1 MPPPTNTDQLTNQ
14 FDHRV
19 LRVRENGGPAND
31 IVPTE
36 STTNQRRRTSVALA
50 LGDAHPR
57 AELEASRRQFVDYD
71 GLSWPSMSSVWV
83 ALRRFGMLANG
94 ELQVRARWK
103 GWKLRQLRQK
113 LGLRSCLERG
123 FPIN

>member
-14 FDHRV
+14 IDHRV

-57 AELEASRRQFVDYD
+57 AELEASRRQFIDYD
-71 GLSWPSMSSVWV
+71 GLSWPSMLD
-83 ALRRFGMLANG
+83 LRRFGVLANG
-94 ELQVRARWK
+94 ELQVRAQGK

-113 LGLRSCLERG
+113 PGLRSYLERE